1 EAARPAVWSS
11 TRLNPLVS
19 TVRGLPGN
27 RSAMRLRLERPG
39 CSNLGATSDRAPANE
54 ARPRN
59 EEGTVAELIR
69 IEGLDVDD
77 AGRLLVTLSAVPSNE
92 WQESFIQC
100 WRDTPEWSSGFRRS
114 IFAGFEGR
122 SVILRNVRVDDFVT

>member
-1 EAARPAVWSS
+1 
-11 TRLNPLVS
+11 
-19 TVRGLPGN
+19 
-27 RSAMRLRLERPG
+27 M
-39 CSNLGATSDRAPANE
+39 
-54 ARPRN
+54 
-59 EEGTVAELIR
+59 AEPIR

-77 AGRLLVTLSAVPSNE
+77 AGRLLVALSAAPSNE

-122 SVILRNVRVDDFVT
+122 SVILRNVSVDDFVTNHKGVVETALRHANEQASEVEAASAIREREARDEEEKQKEALAAERQRARKVKFD